1 MSIKP
6 LRKQKILDC
15 INNQKSNRGKKY
27 QRFFCDFFGIKS
39 RFSLSYSSANFW
51 KYDSASS
58 SSELPD
64 ATAAVTVS
72 CALRALKSG
81 V

>member
-1 MSIKP
+1 MSIEP
-6 LRKQKILDC
+6 LREQKILDY
-15 INNQKSNRGKKY
+15 INNQKSNRAKKY

-58 SSELPD
+58 SSELAD

-72 CALRALKSG
+72 CALRELKSG